1 MSREEINKIDY
12 MVVCVNEFAERFI
25 MNYKDAFNYLLKYN
39 AIKFLN
45 ENYGIEHTLSIE
57 DAIDDIVIIA
67 KNNGGNLI
75 WNCNN
80 DNKYDLVVGPVAD
93 DDLALFMTNLS
104 PATLLWTPAVS
115 MRVTLMYIKSR
126 LCVYFVCVWNR
137 LNQVTPV
144 YNLKERLLFW

>member
-25 MNYKDAFNYLLKYN
+25 LNYKDAFNYLFKYN

-57 DAIDDIVIIA
+57 DAIDDIIIIA

-75 WNCNN
+75 WNCTM
-80 DNKYDLVVGPVAD
+80 
-93 DDLALFMTNLS
+93 ALT
-104 PATLLWTPAVS
+104 W
-115 MRVTLMYIKSR
+115 
-126 LCVYFVCVWNR
+126 
-137 LNQVTPV
+137 
-144 YNLKERLLFW
+144 LFLQLI